1 MGMPSINGDIS
12 TMDSEE
18 RPRIENKNKKFL
30 YARAVHA
37 THMIQHHMHEIS
49 ERQRVNRILSKVQK
63 SFRSCTH
70 VNRC

>member
-12 TMDSEE
+12 TIDLVE
-18 RPRIENKNKKFL
+18 RKIIEDNNKMFL

-49 ERQRVNRILSKVQK
+49 ERQ
-63 SFRSCTH
+63 
-70 VNRC
+70 